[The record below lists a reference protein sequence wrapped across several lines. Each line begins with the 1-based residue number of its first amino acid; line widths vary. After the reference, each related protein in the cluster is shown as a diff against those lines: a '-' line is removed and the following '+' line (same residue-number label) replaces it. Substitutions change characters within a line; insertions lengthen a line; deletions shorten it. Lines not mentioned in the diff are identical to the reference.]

1 MSQFP
6 DSLLINLNIISKI
19 APNDKIFVNGEG
31 YISIENSTIFQGLF
45 RFFYS
50 NGRSKSVHNLSN
62 FYQHVFKF
70 VDQSISHNPP
80 QCSEACV
87 SKGALKTLGIY
98 LQKSLSG
105 VENLKQTYQ
114 TDVVITSKMDIIMDS
129 IRQYA
134 KKIDK
139 YINESFELGSSP
151 RETLATVSTHK
162 TMSTPGNPYS
172 NQALSHVFG

>member
-70 VDQSISHNPP
+70 VDQSIAHNPP

-139 YINESFELGSSP
+139 YTTDVFEPSSVP
-151 RETLATVSTHK
+151 SASRPAIS
-162 TMSTPGNPYS
+162 SASP
-172 NQALSHVFG
+172 LSHVFG